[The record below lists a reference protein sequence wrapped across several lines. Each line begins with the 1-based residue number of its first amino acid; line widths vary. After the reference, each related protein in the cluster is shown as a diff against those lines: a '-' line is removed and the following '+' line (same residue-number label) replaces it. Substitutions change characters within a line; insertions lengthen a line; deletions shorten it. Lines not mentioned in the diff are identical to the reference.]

1 VRAQSPSKRRFL
13 SIAGCSLALR
23 VEKECD
29 DVLSKGG
36 GLVGKGMPM
45 KLFCSLFCSF
55 LIILFIWN
63 VQPALAMDLQTAKER
78 GLVGETASG
87 YLEAV
92 QTLSPELVRL
102 VADINSMRQ
111 AEYRGIAARNHT
123 SLAEV
128 EKLAG
133 ARAMEK
139 SSPGSSIKPAGTWQK
154 KQN

>member
-1 VRAQSPSKRRFL
+1 M
-13 SIAGCSLALR
+13 
-23 VEKECD
+23 
-29 DVLSKGG
+29 
-36 GLVGKGMPM
+36 GKGMPM

-55 LIILFIWN
+55 LIILCIWR

-102 VADINSMRQ
+102 VADINSRRQ
-111 AEYRGIAARNHT
+111 AEYRGIAARTNT
-123 SLAEV
+123 PLAAV

-133 ARAMEK
+133 TRAMEK

-154 KQN
+154 KKD

>member
-1 VRAQSPSKRRFL
+1 
-13 SIAGCSLALR
+13 
-23 VEKECD
+23 
-29 DVLSKGG
+29 
-36 GLVGKGMPM
+36 MPM
-45 KLFCSLFCSF
+45 KLFCSLLIQFFIAFF
-55 LIILFIWN
+55 LWT
-63 VQPALAMDLQTAKER
+63 VQPVLAMDLQTAKEQ

-102 VADINSMRQ
+102 VATLNANRQ